1 MPDPGRSLPPRPSLE
16 QQRKQA
22 KELLRDFRGGDSSA
36 RERIRRH
43 LPDKPRP
50 TLADAQFVV
59 AREHG
64 FRSWAAL
71 KAHVEQ
77 AAEPVAPSLLE
88 AFHRAFAA
96 GDAPAVRALFQRHP
110 EARARLDAP
119 VFAFGATPL
128 GHFAGQGDLVM
139 VDALL
144 AEGADPDRRSDW
156 WAGGFHPLHTATG
169 AVAERLLAAG
179 AVPDACAAANL
190 DRIDLLRTILDA
202 DPARV
207 HERGGD
213 GQTPLHF
220 ARSAEVADLLIERG
234 ADLDARDVDHRST
247 PAQWMV
253 GERTELARHLVG
265 RGASADVFLAAALGL
280 ADALRAML
288 EADPSLLERR
298 TGQGEYGEQPP
309 SSYHIYFWTLGQ
321 NLSPLQVAARFGRRE
336 ALEVMRGFATPRQ
349 RFLAACTGARAV
361 EARQLLREH
370 PGLVAE
376 LAPHDHR
383 ALADAA
389 WAPDPAAVALM
400 LELGFDPAVP
410 GHDGGTAL
418 HCAAWEGSAAAVA
431 AILRDPRGR
440 ALVMVRDPRYG
451 GTPLGWCLHGAA
463 NRGLHDADHAG
474 VAELLLDA
482 GASPDPGWEG
492 APEPVRDAIRRHTA
506 EDRREPSEPK

>member
-1 MPDPGRSLPPRPSLE
+1 MPDPERSLPPRPSLE

-22 KELLRDFRGGDSSA
+22 KELLRAFRGGDVSA
-36 RERIRRH
+36 HERIRRH
-43 LPDKPRP
+43 LPDRARP
-50 TLADAQFVV
+50 TLADAQFVL

-77 AAEPVAPSLLE
+77 AAEPVPRSLHE
-88 AFHRAFAA
+88 EFQQAFAA
-96 GDAPAVRALFQRHP
+96 RDAGAVRALLRRHP
-110 EARARLDAP
+110 QARAQLDAP
-119 VFAFGATPL
+119 LFPFGGTAL
-128 GHFAGQGDLVM
+128 GHFAGEGDLAM
-139 VDALL
+139 VEALL
-144 AEGADPDRRSDW
+144 EAGADPNRKSEW

-169 AVAERLLAAG
+169 AVADRLIAAG
-179 AVPDACAAANL
+179 AVPDACAAAHL
-190 DRIDLLRTILDA
+190 DRPDLLRRILDE

-220 ARSAEVADLLIERG
+220 ARSPEVADLLLARG
-234 ADLDARDVDHRST
+234 ADVDARDVDHRST
-247 PAQWMV
+247 PAQWMLDRAR
-253 GERTELARHLVG
+253 GAGRYDLARHLVS

-288 EADPSLLERR
+288 AADPSLLEKR

-309 SSYHIYFWTLGQ
+309 SSYHIYFWTLGA
-321 NLSPLQVAARFGRRE
+321 NLSPLQVAARFEQRE
-336 ALEVMRGFATPRQ
+336 ALEVMQSFATPRQ
-349 RFLAACTGARAV
+349 RFVAAAAGARAD
-361 EARQLLREH
+361 EARLLLREH

-376 LAPHDHR
+376 LTPADHR

-400 LELGFDPAVP
+400 VELGFDPATP

-418 HCAAWEGSAAAVA
+418 HCAAWEGSAAAVE

-440 ALVMVRDPRYG
+440 ALVEARDPRYG
-451 GTPLGWCLHGAA
+451 GTPLGWCCHGAR
-463 NRGLHDADHAG
+463 NRGTDGADHAG
-474 VAELLLDA
+474 VARLLLEA
-482 GASPDPGWEG
+482 GATLHPGWED
-492 APEPVRDAIRRHTA
+492 APEPVREVLLRHGA
-506 EDRREPSEPK
+506 A

>member
-1 MPDPGRSLPPRPSLE
+1 MPDPGSSLPSRPSLE

-22 KELLRDFRGGDSSA
+22 KELLRDYRGGDASA

-43 LPDKPRP
+43 LPDKERP
-50 TLADAQFVV
+50 TLADAQFVL

-71 KAHVEQ
+71 KAHTEQ
-77 AAEPVAPSLLE
+77 AAEPVGPSLIE

-96 GDAPAVRALFQRHP
+96 GDTAAVRALFQRHP
-110 EARARLDAP
+110 EARARLNAP

-128 GHFAGQGDLVM
+128 GHFVGQGDLAM

-144 AEGADPDRRSDW
+144 AEGADPNRRSEW
-156 WAGGFHPLHTATG
+156 WAGGFHPLHSATG
-169 AVAERLLAAG
+169 AVADRLLAAG

-190 DRIDLLRTILDA
+190 DRIDLLRAILDA

-220 ARSAEVADLLIERG
+220 ARSREVADLLIDRG

-253 GERTELARHLVG
+253 GERSGLARHLVD

-280 ADALRAML
+280 ADPLRAML
-288 EADPSLLERR
+288 EADPSLLEKR

-309 SSYHIYFWTLGQ
+309 SSYHIYFWTLGA
-321 NLSPLQVAARFGRRE
+321 NLSPLQVAARFGQHA
-336 ALEVMRGFATPRQ
+336 ALAVMRDFASPRQ
-349 RFLAACTGARAV
+349 RFLAAATGARAD

-376 LAPHDHR
+376 LAPRDHR

-389 WAPDPAAVALM
+389 WAANPAAVALM
-400 LELGFDPAVP
+400 VELGFDPAVT
-410 GHDGGTAL
+410 GHDGGSAL
-418 HCAAWEGSAAAVA
+418 HCAAWEGSAASVD
-431 AILRDPRGR
+431 AILRNPRGR
-440 ALVMVRDPRYG
+440 ALVATRDARYG
-451 GTPLGWCLHGAA
+451 ATPLGWCLHGASH
-463 NRGLHDADHAG
+463 RGLHNADHAE
-474 VAELLLDA
+474 VARLLLEA
-482 GASPDPGWEG
+482 GAVPDPGWEDV
-492 APEPVRDAIRRHTA
+492 PEPVRAVVRRHL
-506 EDRREPSEPK
+506 EG